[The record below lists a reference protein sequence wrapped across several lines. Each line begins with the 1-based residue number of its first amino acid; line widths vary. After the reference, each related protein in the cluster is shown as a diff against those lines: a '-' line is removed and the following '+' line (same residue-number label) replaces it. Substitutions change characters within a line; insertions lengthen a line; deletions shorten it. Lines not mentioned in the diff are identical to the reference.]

1 MGHQQGST
9 PVEAEVALPQPADG
23 GDGLRRIH
31 EGALQW
37 AITTPDAPAL
47 TEGTRTWSYAAL
59 AASVE
64 RAAAFLRGIGV
75 RAGDR
80 VMLVG
85 ENGAALAAF
94 ILAASRLD
102 ACAVLENA
110 RRAPLEVDRICSH
123 CDPRRVVY
131 LVGNSPDA
139 RAHAL
144 RAEAS
149 LSRLD
154 DLGEVACGPLNDAAA
169 TDPVSGTERDLAVLI
184 YTTGTTGEPK
194 GVMLMHANL
203 LFLGRMM
210 VQLRRLHP
218 ADRVYGALP
227 ITHVMGLAAVFGG
240 TFRAGAQLFIVPR
253 FNVVDCAA
261 ALATHGITIMQG
273 APAMFAKLAEHA
285 RSHPVDAP
293 RLRFIAAG
301 GAPIDATVKADT
313 EALFPGLTLHNG
325 YGLTEGSGLCWTRL
339 DDPRA
344 DDSVGRALPGV
355 ELKLLDAQGQPVPAG
370 GVGELWARGPQV
382 MKGYYRN
389 PALTARV
396 LRDGG
401 WFNTEDLARID
412 ADGNVFIVGR
422 TKDLIISGGFNV
434 YPLEVENALNAH
446 PAVVHSA
453 VVARAGASSEDVIAF
468 VELVAAQRPALA
480 ELQAFLGE
488 RISPYKRP
496 REIYAMAALP
506 CSPNGKVLKNRLKQ
520 MLAQSDMPD
529 ATRLA

>member
-1 MGHQQGST
+1 MT
-9 PVEAEVALPQPADG
+9 VETSPAVLPAAAAPKADG
-23 GDGLRRIH
+23 RNNGFRRIH

-37 AITTPDAPAL
+37 ASATPDAPAL
-47 TEGTRTWSYAAL
+47 TEGARTWRYADL
-59 AASVE
+59 ASAVE
-64 RAAAFLRGIGV
+64 RAAEFLRGLGV

-80 VMLVG
+80 VMLIG
-85 ENGAALAAF
+85 ENGAALASF
-94 ILAASRLD
+94 ILAASLID

-110 RRAPLEVDRICSH
+110 RRAPQEVEGIRAH

-131 LVGNSPDA
+131 LGGNSPDA
-139 RAHAL
+139 RAHAV
-144 RAEAS
+144 RAGAAWVS
-149 LSRLD
+149 LD
-154 DLGEVACGPLNDAAA
+154 DLGDVAVGPLNDAAVA
-169 TDPVSGTERDLAVLI
+169 DPVEGTDRDVAVLI
-184 YTTGTTGEPK
+184 YTTGTTGQPK

-210 VQLRRLHP
+210 VQLRCLGP
-218 ADRVYGALP
+218 ADRVYGVLP

-240 TFRAGAQLFIVPR
+240 TFRAGAHLFIVPR
-253 FNVVDCAA
+253 FHVAECAA
-261 ALATHGITIMQG
+261 ALAAHGITIMQG
-273 APAMFAKLAEHA
+273 APAMFAKLVEHA
-285 RSHPVDAP
+285 RSHRVHAP

-301 GAPIDATVKADT
+301 GAPIDATVKVDT

-339 DDPRA
+339 EEPRD

-355 ELKLLDAQGQPVPAG
+355 ELEVRDKQGRPLAQGE
-370 GVGELWARGPQV
+370 VGELWARGPQV

-389 PALTARV
+389 PLLTARA

-412 ADGNVFIVGR
+412 AEGNVFIVGR
-422 TKDLIISGGFNV
+422 TKELIISGGFNV

-453 VVARAGASSEDVIAF
+453 IVGRVAGGSEDVVAF
-468 VELVAAQRPALA
+468 LELAAGQRPTLA
-480 ELQAFLGE
+480 DIHAFLGE

-496 REIYAMAALP
+496 REIYAMTALP

-520 MLAQSDMPD
+520 MLQQGDMQD